1 LSRKTDHGI
10 MARVAPVLLKNTDS
24 LARVSDVYNAI
35 IVKGDAVGDVL
46 FFGRGAGKLPTAS
59 AVVGDIFDI
68 VRHNMSSQGMEDY
81 KLEDPAPVKLDT
93 LGCKSDFLI
102 RVKVKD
108 RIQAMNMIAGLFNSF
123 EFIFP
128 ERAKLGRPIDQ
139 DQVIFVAHEI
149 YETDIDKRIDL
160 LGTADCIDN
169 VLSILRVEG
178 EA

>member
-1 LSRKTDHGI
+1 
-10 MARVAPVLLKNTDS
+10 
-24 LARVSDVYNAI
+24 
-35 IVKGDAVGDVL
+35 
-46 FFGRGAGKLPTAS
+46 
-59 AVVGDIFDI
+59 
-68 VRHNMSSQGMEDY
+68 
-81 KLEDPAPVKLDT
+81 
-93 LGCKSDFLI
+93 
-102 RVKVKD
+102 
-108 RIQAMNMIAGLFNSF
+108 MNMIAGLFNSF